1 VVPLARLVLTALG
14 TSRQLSYDGKKPE
27 REDAMALK
35 GVLRPGY
42 IQIRVTDL
50 AAAIRHYVDRI
61 GLREVGREADG
72 RTYLRAYDEFDRHS
86 VVLREAAEPG
96 MDYVGFKVASED
108 ELGAFGRRIAAFGVE
123 VVEIPAGEQPGVG
136 RRLSFIVPTGHRIEL
151 FAEMALSENGPMI
164 RNPELWQEEP
174 HGMRVTRFDHCNLHG
189 PNIDATVKFFTE
201 VLDFSLSEAAQT
213 PDGIAAAFLTCS
225 NKAHDIAFIRRDEPG
240 KFHHAAFWLDSW
252 HEVGQAADIIARYD
266 IPLDIGPT
274 RHGITRGQTIY
285 FFDPSGNRNEVFSG
299 GFIYYPD
306 NPQRV
311 WSIDNIGKAVFYYQR
326 ELNPR
331 FMSVVT

>member
-1 VVPLARLVLTALG
+1 
-14 TSRQLSYDGKKPE
+14 
-27 REDAMALK
+27 MALK

-42 IQIRVTDL
+42 IQIRVTDID
-50 AAAIRHYVDRI
+50 AATRHYVDRV
-61 GLREVGREADG
+61 GLHQVSREPDG
-72 RTYLRAYDEFDRHS
+72 RVYLRAFDEFDRHS
-86 VVLREAAEPG
+86 VVLRPADMPG
-96 MDYVGFKVASED
+96 MDYVGFKVASD
-108 ELGAFGRRIAAFGVE
+108 ADLDNFAQRIEASGTRPE
-123 VVEIPAGEQPGVG
+123 EISADEQPGLG
-136 RRLSFIVPTGHRIEL
+136 RRVSFVVPTGHRIEL
-151 FAEMALSENGPMI
+151 FAEMALSDSGPMVQ
-164 RNPELWQEEP
+164 NPELWRQEP

-189 PNIDATVKFFTE
+189 PNVDATVAFFTE
-201 VLDFSLSEAAQT
+201 VLDFSLTEVAQT
-213 PDGIAAAFLTCS
+213 PDGHIAAGFLSCS

-240 KFHHAAFWLDSW
+240 KFHHMAFSLESW

-306 NPQRV
+306 NPKRV
-311 WSIDNIGKAVFYYQR
+311 WSVDKIGKAVFYYER